1 MSLASANLTASRA
14 PAYTLL
20 AAAAARVRR
29 RKGRNVPFVLLVI
42 VWVCWG
48 LSYPATAVALSG
60 FDVITCR
67 VLVQAIGAGAL
78 LAQAILCRRPLRIAR
93 AAWPDLVITALLYM
107 TIMPL
112 GMNLGVALAGPGRT
126 AILVYTMPIWTCLFA
141 RLILGERLTANRIA
155 ALVLGAGAV
164 AALVSRDLAH
174 LARAPAGAAAALVAA
189 MSYGLGT
196 VWLKRREWRAD
207 PSVVAFWQLV
217 VGTAPL
223 LLLWVVSGF
232 PPDLARASAPA
243 WLALL
248 FIGVLGNGLAYFAW
262 YRIVG
267 RLPATISGISALAI
281 PCIGLA
287 SSALFL
293 GEAVHPQDIAAIAM
307 IGAALLLVLA
317 EQRRAKEPP
326 AAPLPAHRS

>member
-1 MSLASANLTASRA
+1 M
-14 PAYTLL
+14 
-20 AAAAARVRR
+20 
-29 RKGRNVPFVLLVI
+29 PFVLLAI

-48 LSYPATAVALSG
+48 VSYPATAIALRG
-60 FDVITCR
+60 FDVLTCR
-67 VLVQAIGAGAL
+67 VLVQGIGAGAL

-93 AAWPDLVITALLYM
+93 EAWPDLAITAFLYM

-126 AILVYTMPIWTCLFA
+126 AILVYTMPIWACLFA
-141 RLILGERLTANRIA
+141 RLILGEVLTANRLA

-164 AALVSRDLAH
+164 FALVSRDFAH

-196 VWLKRREWRAD
+196 VWLKRRDWRAD

-217 VGTAPL
+217 IGTVPI
-223 LLLWVVSGF
+223 LLLWGAIRF
-232 PPDLARASAPA
+232 PADLARAGSEE

-248 FIGVLGNGLAYFAW
+248 FIGVLGNGMAYFAW
-262 YRIVG
+262 FRIVG

-287 SSALFL
+287 SSAWCL

-307 IGAALLLVLA
+307 IGAALVLVLA
-317 EQRRAKEPP
+317 EQMRAKEPM
-326 AAPLPAHRS
+326 AAPVPTRRS